1 MQAQMYA
8 VPGTTYMPAS
18 LECPNVAATIT
29 VMRPR
34 RPSVVAAARLST
46 SAVQDLLEAVGPLS
60 VEDIAG
66 GLGASVRE
74 TRAVV
79 WRMVDE
85 DRIRPDAAPKRRSGR
100 PSRYA

>member
-1 MQAQMYA
+1 
-8 VPGTTYMPAS
+8 
-18 LECPNVAATIT
+18 
-29 VMRPR
+29 
-34 RPSVVAAARLST
+34 
-46 SAVQDLLEAVGPLS
+46 VGPLS

-85 DRIRPDAAPKRRSGR
+85 DRIRPDEWERMTLFAA
-100 PSRYA
+100 